1 MKEIR
6 NVEYFTDN
14 EAQKLDILLPDG
26 EATSVFLYFHGG
38 GLESGDKNFAD
49 KFASYLT
56 DRGIAVVS
64 ANYRM
69 LPDYHYPDFLYD
81 SALAVDYTVKYA
93 KENLGLDKIYVGGS
107 SAGGYI
113 SMMLCFDKRYLDSVG
128 LDNSVIAGYL
138 HDAGQPT
145 AHFNLL
151 KDRGLDSRR
160 VIVDDTAPLYYI
172 GLEKEYPR
180 MRFIVSDN
188 DMNNRYEQTMLTLAT
203 LSLFGYSNYD
213 HTVMHGTHCEYCFK
227 TSEDG
232 QSVFGKMIVDFI
244 KGN

>member
-93 KENLGLDKIYVGGS
+93 KEKLGLYFPDEE
-107 SAGGYI
+107 
-113 SMMLCFDKRYLDSVG
+113 MFP
-128 LDNSVIAGYL
+128 N
-138 HDAGQPT
+138 
-145 AHFNLL
+145 
-151 KDRGLDSRR
+151 DR
-160 VIVDDTAPLYYI
+160 
-172 GLEKEYPR
+172 
-180 MRFIVSDN
+180 N
-188 DMNNRYEQTMLTLAT
+188 D
-203 LSLFGYSNYD
+203 
-213 HTVMHGTHCEYCFK
+213 
-227 TSEDG
+227 
-232 QSVFGKMIVDFI
+232 
-244 KGN
+244 